1 MSTSSIFYD
10 EKSSQLKLPSE
21 SAPTTAAIAT
31 GSESPATQTTT
42 ATATAMPKIAKC
54 SSNKISP
61 IYCGSDNGIS
71 AVLENRVKNFFCFP
85 SPMQPPRRGRQ
96 PPAPCVR
103 QHVRLRLRGRD
114 VSDPGR
120 GGDGRGGH
128 EGLHRARPEEDGGG
142 DTGGARRFDTDTGV
156 LPSPQVTMLGF
167 SFRIQ
172 RLLLPPA
179 AKGLRGDR
187 VRAEAK
193 DHVRMDTVTLPS
205 SKI

>member
-1 MSTSSIFYD
+1 
-10 EKSSQLKLPSE
+10 
-21 SAPTTAAIAT
+21 
-31 GSESPATQTTT
+31 
-42 ATATAMPKIAKC
+42 MPKIAKC

-61 IYCGSDNGIS
+61 IYCGSNNGIS
-71 AVLENRVKNFFCFP
+71 AVLENRVKNFFASLP
-85 SPMQPPRRGRQ
+85 PPMQPPRRGRQ

-179 AKGLRGDR
+179 AKGLRGNR
-187 VRAEAK
+187 VRAKTK
-193 DHVRMDTVTLPS
+193 DHVRIIDGNIVKQQDLKGNLVSAQPGLRPA
-205 SKI
+205 ILLQRGRRRRPRIRR

>member
-1 MSTSSIFYD
+1 MQKTASKPFASP
-10 EKSSQLKLPSE
+10 PSRI
-21 SAPTTAAIAT
+21 P
-31 GSESPATQTTT
+31 
-42 ATATAMPKIAKC
+42 
-54 SSNKISP
+54 
-61 IYCGSDNGIS
+61 
-71 AVLENRVKNFFCFP
+71 
-85 SPMQPPRRGRQ
+85 PMQPPRRGRQ

-142 DTGGARRFDTDTGV
+142 DTGGARGFDADTGV
-156 LPSPQVTMLGF
+156 LPSPQITMLGF

-179 AKGLRGDR
+179 AKGLRGNR

-193 DHVRMDTVTLPS
+193 DHVRIMDGNTAQQQDITSDGNEPMFSELEPNSILETSSSSFYRAEPLLYKNLP
-205 SKI
+205 